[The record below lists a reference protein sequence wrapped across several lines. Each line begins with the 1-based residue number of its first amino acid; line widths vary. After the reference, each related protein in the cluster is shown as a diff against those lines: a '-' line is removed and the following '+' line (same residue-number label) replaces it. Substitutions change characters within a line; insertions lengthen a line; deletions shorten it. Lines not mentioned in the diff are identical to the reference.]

1 MQQNVYAKCKT
12 IYINMILCR
21 NESLNSDGHQF
32 HQHQQNQQPPFTS
45 NDLTQ
50 KIPRRRALE
59 IHMLD
64 CDSLTKCGGVKSVNR
79 ITTPSL

>member
-32 HQHQQNQQPPFTS
+32 HQHQQNQQPPVTS

-50 KIPRRRALE
+50 KI
-59 IHMLD
+59 
-64 CDSLTKCGGVKSVNR
+64 
-79 ITTPSL
+79 TTTQGFGNPYAGL